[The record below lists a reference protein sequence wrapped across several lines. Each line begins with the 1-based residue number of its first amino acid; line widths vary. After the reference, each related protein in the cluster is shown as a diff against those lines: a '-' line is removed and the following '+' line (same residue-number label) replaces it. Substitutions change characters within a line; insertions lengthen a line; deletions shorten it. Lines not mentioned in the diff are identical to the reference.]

1 MNANVNADP
10 SVLRQPLPEPG
21 PDRERRPNGSMAA
34 CLAGLIM
41 VASTA
46 AGLAATPDI
55 RRDAV
60 VVAVEKVLPAV
71 VNISTLTVE
80 RADPYEQML
89 REYFGYGRR
98 APDTLYSSGSGVI
111 IDEEGW
117 VLTNYHVVR
126 EASKVQV
133 NVADTPD
140 PLEAEVVSASEANDL
155 ALLRI
160 KAKPGKKF
168 RAVPFASD
176 GDLLLGETVLALGN
190 PYGLGG
196 SVSRGILSSKT
207 RRPEHDGEAMEVEDW
222 LQTDAS
228 INPGNSGGPLVNL
241 RGELIGLN
249 VAILARAQGI
259 GFAIPMKRIS
269 SALVEM
275 FAPEATRGLWF
286 GAAVHGSQPPLI
298 VMEVQRGSP
307 ADTGGLEPGD
317 EVLALNGKASKSF
330 LQFYRDLGAAGRDAK
345 LTVQRGDEKKEIS
358 VRLLAE
364 NTVFN
369 ADYFRRRL
377 GLTLERVP
385 DDLRR
390 QLRVDLSA
398 AWLIASVDRGGP
410 AEKAGL
416 AKGQIITAVE
426 GQAPGD
432 LVSLGRALQRRR
444 AGESV
449 TLDLLLA
456 RRRGV
461 VLQLSEARAKVVV
474 R

>member
-1 MNANVNADP
+1 MKRHQIPAQNP
-10 SVLRQPLPEPG
+10 
-21 PDRERRPNGSMAA
+21 RRPTVTWVWRRGWLPAA
-34 CLAGLIM
+34 
-41 VASTA
+41 VTV
-46 AGLAATPDI
+46 GLALGFLRTPAVAEPVRPATPDI

-60 VVAVEKVLPAV
+60 VAAVEKVLPAV
-71 VNISTLTVE
+71 VNISTVTIE

-98 APDTLYSSGSGVI
+98 APDTLYNSGSGVI

-117 VLTNYHVVR
+117 VLTNFHVVR
-126 EASKVQV
+126 EATKVQV
-133 NVADTPD
+133 NVADSSE
-140 PLEAEVVSASEANDL
+140 PLEAEVVSASEGNDL

-160 KAKPGKKF
+160 KAKAGKKF
-168 RAVPFASD
+168 RAVGFAND
-176 GDLLLGETVLALGN
+176 DDLLLGETVIALGN

-207 RRPEHDGEAMEVEDW
+207 RRTEHDGEAMEVEDW

-269 SALVEM
+269 TALVEM
-275 FAPEATRGLWF
+275 FSPEATKGLWF
-286 GAAVHGSQPPLI
+286 GAAVHGSRAPLV

-307 ADTGGLEPGD
+307 ADTAGLEPGD
-317 EVLALNGKASKSF
+317 EVVAVNGKPARSF
-330 LQFYRDLGAAGRDAK
+330 LQFYRDLGAGGRESK
-345 LTVQRGDEKKEIS
+345 LTVQRGDEKKDVT

-364 NTVFN
+364 STVFN

-390 QLRVDLSA
+390 QIRGDLSA
-398 AWLIASVDRGGP
+398 ALLVSAVEKGSPG
-410 AEKAGL
+410 EKAGL
-416 AKGQIITAVE
+416 VRGHIITAVE

-432 LVSLGRALQRRR
+432 LVSFGRLLQKRR

-449 TLDLLLA
+449 TLDLLVA

-461 VLQLSEARAKVVV
+461 VLQLSEARAKLVL